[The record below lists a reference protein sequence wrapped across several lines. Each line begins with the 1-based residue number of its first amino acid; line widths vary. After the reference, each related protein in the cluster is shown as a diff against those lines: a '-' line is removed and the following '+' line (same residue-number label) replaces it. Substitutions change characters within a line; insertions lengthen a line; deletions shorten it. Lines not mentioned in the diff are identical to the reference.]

1 MTEQHDAG
9 GTPAQLPETIAL
21 FLDFD
26 GTLVDIAERPEAI
39 VVEPMLPGILARLRD
54 RLDGALAVISG
65 RPLAFL
71 DERLGP
77 QRFDAAGMHGL
88 EYRLRG
94 ETKPCRPED
103 HPALRRAVPG
113 LERALRPIG
122 ALLEDKGC
130 SVAVH
135 WRQVPEHADEAKRI
149 AQAVA
154 TDLGAAYRI
163 QWGKAVAEI
172 LPAAAG
178 KGRVIERFLDE
189 PPFRGRMPVFV
200 GDDLTDED
208 GFRTVNARSG
218 FSVRVGDGPTVA
230 RARIGTPARL
240 RHCLSVWA
248 QGAPFSLD
256 QVSSG

>member
-1 MTEQHDAG
+1 MTEQQDAG
-9 GTPAQLPETIAL
+9 GAPIHLPEEIAL

-39 VVEPMLPGILARLRD
+39 VVEPMLPGALARLSD
-54 RLDGALAVISG
+54 RLGGALAVISG

-77 QRFDAAGMHGL
+77 ERFDAAGMHGL

-94 ETKPCRPED
+94 EAKPCRPEE
-103 HPALRRAVPG
+103 HPALRRAVG
-113 LERALRPIG
+113 DLEKAIQPIG

-135 WRQVPEHADEAKRI
+135 WRLVPEHADEARRI
-149 AQAVA
+149 AQSVA
-154 TDLGAAYRI
+154 TELGPDYRI

-178 KGRVIERFLDE
+178 KGRVIERFLEE

-208 GFRTVNARSG
+208 GFLTVNARG
-218 FSVRVGDGPTVA
+218 GVSVRVGAGATVA

-240 RHCLSVWA
+240 RHCLSAWA
-248 QGAPFSLD
+248 GGAPFILD
-256 QVSSG
+256 RTAIG